1 MIISD
6 KTIEK
11 LRNLINE
18 ETEYRSGS
26 KLVAFFNRYGFKDSY
41 GNGFPSRR
49 IYTDSKLNAINGTPE
64 LDKCIK
70 DLFAPVN
77 FIGRFADL
85 DKFIVDFNRYL
96 SFDGWNVQR
105 NGQVIT
111 LVKSKG
117 VDIDNEIREH
127 TLINESD
134 FLNEQFKDI
143 DLQSLPID
151 SVIIPF
157 LEDRITEIKR
167 SLSINASLAVI
178 FLIGS
183 TLEGLLLGIATK
195 YPALY
200 NRAQSS
206 PKNIGT
212 GKVRCFN
219 EWTLNNFIDVSY
231 EVGFLKEDVKKFSH
245 VLRDFR
251 NYIHPYQQM
260 SFNFRPD
267 KHTAKICFQVLK
279 AALYQIEVKLKT
291 IKQ

>member
-1 MIISD
+1 MIISA

-26 KLVAFFNRYGFKDSY
+26 KLVAFFNNYGFTDSY
-41 GNGFPSRR
+41 GNGFPSRW

-85 DKFIVDFNRYL
+85 DKFIADFNLYL
-96 SFDGWNVQR
+96 SFDGWKVQR
-105 NGQVIT
+105 NGQIIT
-111 LVKSKG
+111 LVKSNG
-117 VDIDNEIREH
+117 IDIDSEIRKEAP
-127 TLINESD
+127 LNESD

-143 DLQSLPID
+143 DLQSLPIG

-157 LEDRITEIKR
+157 LEDRIAEIKQ
-167 SLSINASLAVI
+167 SLSANASLAVI

-206 PKNIGT
+206 PKNKDT
-212 GKVRCFN
+212 GKVRNFN
-219 EWTLNNFIDVSY
+219 EWTLNNFIDVSH
-231 EVGFLKEDVKKFSH
+231 EVGFLKEDVRKFSQ
-245 VLRDFR
+245 VLREFR

-267 KHTAKICFQVLK
+267 SHTAKICFQVLK
-279 AALYQIEVKLKT
+279 AALYQIEAKLKT
-291 IKQ
+291 L